1 MNVGVYEKLT
11 AFNRCMEDVVLILKA
26 YETMQEFDKG
36 SMELFTR
43 EAEQLRASVNRY
55 VGERMVNEADK
66 EAVRLDA
73 LRPPEE
79 REED

>member
-1 MNVGVYEKLT
+1 
-11 AFNRCMEDVVLILKA
+11 MEDVVMILRA
-26 YETMQEFDKG
+26 YEALPDFDKG

-43 EAEQLRASVNRY
+43 DAEQLKASVNRY

-73 LRPPEE
+73 LRPASEQEE
-79 REED
+79 EP